1 MNETMS
7 ELLNGIDGMTSEW
20 MEQGQNV
27 IRLMEW
33 QNDKM
38 TKERKKAM
46 AWLCLVGVSFVLW
59 SFYHLKMMFK
69 WPKRG

>member
-7 ELLNGIDGMTSEW
+7 ELLNGFDGMTSEW

-33 QNDKM
+33 DSND
-38 TKERKKAM
+38 
-46 AWLCLVGVSFVLW
+46 VLRLEW
-59 SFYHLKMMFK
+59 IECYL
-69 WPKRG
+69 